1 LVNKAKVQERL
12 SVDARPL
19 TRRAER
25 YATRAEVIVQSTH
38 GDSVSAR
45 LNDISTYGCNVLTE
59 AEWMRCGM
67 FVSIALSAERTVQ
80 AIVRWVRGGSCGVE
94 FLRPIPDAEADTLAA
109 VWNR

>member
-1 LVNKAKVQERL
+1 MQERL
-12 SVDARPL
+12 AAEPRPL

-25 YATRAEVIVQSTH
+25 HAARADIMVQSNH
-38 GDSVSAR
+38 GDSTAAR
-45 LNDISTYGCNVLTE
+45 LNDISSYGCNVLTE

-67 FVSIALSAERTVQ
+67 FVSIALTAERSVQ

-94 FLRPIPDAEADTLAA
+94 FLRPIPEAEADRLAA